1 MARGNAKSL
10 RAAGI
15 SCIVGAAATT
25 LGGIVVQG
33 IVQPATNVSDRRW
46 SYPWS
51 SGALVPV
58 SILWASL
65 HVLVFAGVLGFARS
79 GLAGHGRSARLGTTL
94 ALVGTA
100 LLFVGEIASI
110 PIRDQRTDDTGAVIV
125 GGIFALAILLTAVGF
140 LAAGVATVRA
150 QLWQR
155 WRRFTPLTAGVVTI
169 ALLGLNVTKALP
181 TGVAMYGL
189 CLFALGL
196 ALYTQPTPE
205 SNARPALA
213 VQEQVA

>member
-1 MARGNAKSL
+1 MARPDTKSL
-10 RAAGI
+10 RTAGI

-33 IVQPATNVSDRRW
+33 IVQPATTVPDHRW

-65 HVLVFAGVLGFARS
+65 HVLVFVGLLGFARS
-79 GLAGHGRSARLGTTL
+79 GVAGHTRSARHGTTL
-94 ALVGTA
+94 TLVGTA

-110 PIRDQRTDDTGAVIV
+110 LIRDQRTDDTGAVIV
-125 GGIFALAILLTAVGF
+125 GAIFALAILLTAVGF
-140 LAAGVATVRA
+140 LTAGIATVRA
-150 QLWQR
+150 RLWQG
-155 WRRFTPLTAGVVTI
+155 WRRFTPLTAGIVTF

-181 TGVAMYGL
+181 TGVAIYGL
-189 CLFALGL
+189 CLLALGV
-196 ALYTQPTPE
+196 ALYTRPTPE
-205 SNARPALA
+205 AEDRPVLA
-213 VQEQVA
+213 VQEQAA

>member
-150 QLWQR
+150 RLWQR

-205 SNARPALA
+205 SDARPALA

>member
-1 MARGNAKSL
+1 
-10 RAAGI
+10 
-15 SCIVGAAATT
+15 
-25 LGGIVVQG
+25 
-33 IVQPATNVSDRRW
+33 
-46 SYPWS
+46 
-51 SGALVPV
+51 
-58 SILWASL
+58 
-65 HVLVFAGVLGFARS
+65 
-79 GLAGHGRSARLGTTL
+79 
-94 ALVGTA
+94 
-100 LLFVGEIASI
+100 
-110 PIRDQRTDDTGAVIV
+110 
-125 GGIFALAILLTAVGF
+125 
-140 LAAGVATVRA
+140 VRA

-205 SNARPALA
+205 SDAGPALA